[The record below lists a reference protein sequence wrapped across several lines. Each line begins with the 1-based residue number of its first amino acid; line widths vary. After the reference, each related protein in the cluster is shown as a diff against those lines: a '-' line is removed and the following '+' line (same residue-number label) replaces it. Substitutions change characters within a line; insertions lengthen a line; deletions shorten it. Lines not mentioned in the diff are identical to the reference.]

1 MTRAIAVITARSGS
15 KRLPWKNM
23 LPINGR
29 TISELSMTHAKAAGL
44 YAVITTDIDDL
55 LKRATE
61 LNVLPVMRP
70 QELADGNSHF
80 NAIRHAVSVAVSTEP
95 SLAGAPVVLLQ
106 PTSPFRNGAII
117 KRCLDAHSQN
127 PDKVI
132 LSGRTIHYA
141 DVSGLPLS
149 AKVWDGCVAVYP
161 HNAIGHSPDSLV
173 VENEHGNML
182 QIDTEEDYI
191 QACIQAWRLKGC
203 WLPLGKEDLH
213 RSVSELSPMFSGNN
227 VTLVGRAD
235 GIQID
240 QSKPVFWLNHC
251 VGWDGGRADAL
262 MVVASKNITNVG
274 INKELAEVAMKAKVV
289 IIRDFG
295 QSEWVLANLKTS
307 GKLIVLKDSKH
318 QVTTGAV
325 ASALIGFSGGRAER
339 FGFQRGI
346 GRIAYCYRCFTDACV
361 SDEIALLEVSGKEV
375 GNLSL

>member
-1 MTRAIAVITARSGS
+1 MTKAIAVITARSGS

-23 LPINGR
+23 LPINGK
-29 TISELSMTHAKAAGL
+29 TISEISMLHAKAAGL
-44 YAVITTDIDDL
+44 YGVITTDIDDL
-55 LKRATE
+55 LKKASEHGILQVR
-61 LNVLPVMRP
+61 RP
-70 QELADGNSHF
+70 LEFADGNNHF
-80 NAIRHAVSVAVSTEP
+80 AAIRHAVSVAVSTEP

-106 PTSPFRNGAII
+106 PTSPFRNGSII
-117 KRCLDAHSQN
+117 KRCLEAHSQN

-141 DVSGLPLS
+141 DVSGSPLS
-149 AKVWDGCVAVYP
+149 ANVWDGCVAVYP
-161 HNAIGHSPDSLV
+161 HNAIGHSSDPIV

-203 WLPLGKEDLH
+203 WLPLGKEDLNT
-213 RSVSELSPMFSGNN
+213 SVAELSTMFKGNS
-227 VTLVGRAD
+227 VTLVGRPNEKP
-235 GIQID
+235 ID
-240 QSKPVFWLNHC
+240 QSRPVFWLNHC

-325 ASALIGFSGGRAER
+325 ASALIGLSGGRAER
-339 FGFQRGI
+339 LGFQRGV

-375 GNLSL
+375 GKS